1 MTAVEPRMEGQP
13 APGPHRPVEATPARR
28 VGSVRRTTTVDSGWP
43 DFDAGRVDV
52 EVRGRDLL
60 TAADGVATVLDEI
73 GLRLSVDLATGRIL
87 HLDDGDGIGDGD
99 GDGQMVGIVG
109 ANLRGGFGRH
119 LAGLLPDD
127 GERRTLAYSA
137 LDDLPGVFL
146 VSGYALLR
154 AGVVGIDPDQTDAAA
169 ARQADICIGWATGS
183 SMMVSLTERRRNP
196 VPMGPVAPVVELG
209 DPDGWHA
216 VADLAPQA
224 MRRRRQLDVWHDDD
238 SGDNDTGVSVL
249 SHFRDSYAADDH
261 EMALHEYLVEA
272 KVVGGRIASITAD
285 PRSLPWVECP
295 GAAASAQ
302 GVVGVAL
309 SEIGAKVRADLA
321 GAATCTHLNSTLRAL
336 ADVQSLAAYL

>member
-1 MTAVEPRMEGQP
+1 MTAVEPGVEGQP
-13 APGPHRPVEATPARR
+13 APGPHRPVAATPARR
-28 VGSVRRTTTVDSGWP
+28 AGSVRRTTTVDSGWP
-43 DFDAGRVDV
+43 DFDAGRVVV

-60 TAADGVATVLDEI
+60 TAADGEATVLDEI

-87 HLDDGDGIGDGD
+87 HIDDNDLDGDDHGL
-99 GDGQMVGIVG
+99 VGIVG

-137 LDDLPGVFL
+137 LDDLPGAFL

-154 AGVVGIDPDQTDAAA
+154 AGVVGIDPDQIDAAA

-196 VPMGPVAPVVELG
+196 VPMGPVAPAVELG

-216 VADLAPQA
+216 VADLTPQA
-224 MRRRRQLDVWHDDD
+224 MRRRRQLDVWRDHDR
-238 SGDNDTGVSVL
+238 SVRVL
-249 SHFRDSYAADDH
+249 SHFRDSYAAEDH

-272 KVVGGRIASITAD
+272 TVVGGRIASITAD

-321 GAATCTHLNSTLRAL
+321 GVTTCTHLNSTLRAL
-336 ADVQSLAAYL
+336 ADVQSLAANL